1 MFGKKKKRIEA
12 LAPKMGKIA
21 DFMNTYP
28 AERKDLVLGREGL
41 TELAIDVEPNQMNR
55 IMFICNDD
63 AKFADEILL
72 PMIDKQNLSYVIY
85 DPNGSYYEATKDELQ
100 RCGYD
105 VEIIDVQD
113 AENKIRID
121 LFEVVNITKNPYC
134 NALIFANSVKCV
146 NEQETTACVNLF
158 MAIMTFLL
166 ARKNSVKM
174 NDMAYIFNQIK
185 AVDATTIKMLVN
197 CAQSYRYIQ
206 QFAVTPKEVKRTVLQ
221 LVEDNFFNALMPK
234 TSKPNMFI
242 VALSSKKKVF
252 FLKRVPAK
260 YKTITTTLLFNLKA
274 SSSLLNTD
282 HDADAV
288 ILDTNAESW
297 YNRNMLV
304 ALEQENDGILND
316 GIVNIMIREKETE
329 ENRHLTLFMN
339 SDDPETVENVYQK
352 LNAANMFTEEEK
364 TDISHRLYGKKP
376 IPEVDFGQ
384 YALPKEEV
392 EHLNG
397 IIVLDKANKV
407 KPILIN
413 F

>member
-63 AKFADEILL
+63 AKFANEILL

-134 NALIFANSVKCV
+134 NALIFANSVKCL

-185 AVDATTIKMLVN
+185 AVDATTIKMLVD

-221 LVEDNFFNALMPK
+221 LIEDNFFNALMPK
-234 TSKPNMFI
+234 TSKPNLFI

-252 FLKRVPAK
+252 FLKRVSAK
-260 YKTITTTLLFNLKA
+260 YKAITTTLLFNLKA

-288 ILDTNAESW
+288 ILDTDVESW

-329 ENRHLTLFMN
+329 EDCHLTLFMN
-339 SDDPETVENVYQK
+339 SDDTETVENVYQK

-384 YALPKEEV
+384 YAMPKEEV